1 MNKERRRQLVPNGK
15 QYLFLLARRRHVA
28 FGGARGGG
36 KSWVVDVKAVLLAN
50 KYGAP
55 DEWSDGI
62 KICIIRRTVK
72 DLIKNHLRP
81 LQHLIGK
88 NAKYNQ
94 NDKVFTFKNGAT
106 ITLAYCDNDGDAD
119 HFQGIEYDVIFIEEA
134 TQLKPEWLKVIVTS
148 CRGVNDFPHR
158 IYYTCNPGGP
168 GHQYIKRLFVDRKYD
183 GDENPDDYEFIQ
195 SLVTDNKVLMESS
208 PEYMSFLNNLP
219 PKLRKAWRDGDW
231 SVFEG
236 QFFEEF
242 RDLPENYD
250 TRQWTH
256 VINPIR
262 IKSHWPIWRSFDWG
276 YAKPFS
282 CGWYTI
288 DDDGVIYRIL
298 ELYGVQKAGKQSLPD
313 VGVKWS
319 DEKIFKTIKKM
330 ENEHPWLAGKKIR
343 GVADSSIFD
352 GDEGKSTAAT
362 AEKCGVYFE
371 KAQKVRIPG
380 WMQCHY
386 RLAFDEDG
394 YARFYVFKNC
404 TEFIRTIPLL
414 EYDEHEDED
423 LDSKGEDHAA
433 DEWRYLLMKFMVP
446 GEPEIETY
454 NPKYASDPLNQF
466 KKGADKW
473 SQ

>member
-1 MNKERRRQLVPNGK
+1 M
-15 QYLFLLARRRHVA
+15 
-28 FGGARGGG
+28 
-36 KSWVVDVKAVLLAN
+36 
-50 KYGAP
+50 
-55 DEWSDGI
+55 
-62 KICIIRRTVK
+62 
-72 DLIKNHLRP
+72 
-81 LQHLIGK
+81 
-88 NAKYNQ
+88 
-94 NDKVFTFKNGAT
+94 
-106 ITLAYCDNDGDAD
+106 
-119 HFQGIEYDVIFIEEA
+119 
-134 TQLKPEWLKVIVTS
+134 
-148 CRGVNDFPHR
+148 NDFPHR

-380 WMQCHY
+380 WMQ
-386 RLAFDEDG
+386 
-394 YARFYVFKNC
+394 
-404 TEFIRTIPLL
+404 
-414 EYDEHEDED
+414 
-423 LDSKGEDHAA
+423 
-433 DEWRYLLMKFMVP
+433 
-446 GEPEIETY
+446 
-454 NPKYASDPLNQF
+454 
-466 KKGADKW
+466 
-473 SQ
+473 